1 MGILRGARLA
11 FRSLVK
17 TPGYTLAAVF
27 TLTLVMAANS
37 AMFSAV
43 YAVLLRPL
51 PIRHTEDLV
60 VCWAS
65 DPSHQLSV
73 VELSYRNFEEWASH
87 SKSFTQAAA
96 IGSSTW
102 PALLDGPDGSARLSS
117 AGVSVSF
124 FETLGVVPEYGRTF
138 RPDDDLPKASRVVIL
153 SHRTWVT
160 RFGANQQVIGTTIQL
175 TEPHTVVG
183 VMPEAFDFPRGT
195 DLWTPVVPIL
205 ANSGKEWRA
214 DALSNVGVLFV
225 IGRLRAGVTPR
236 MASDELDRLAGQLER
251 NGASPRFGSG
261 VVVTPFLDYV
271 LGPVR
276 QALWALL
283 AAVGVLLLI
292 GCANVS
298 GLMLTRVSLRR
309 REHAVRIA
317 LGATGRDV
325 AGLWILEALI
335 LSVVGGA
342 LGLMTSEWIATAIVA
357 LAPEDVPRLAEVS
370 INLPVAVFTCGTL
383 FAAALLCGAGPIR
396 HASAVNVVEALNDVG
411 RSTPSRQT
419 HRTRSLLL
427 ILQIGLSVVLL
438 VAAGL
443 VVRSFVNLRTTDLG
457 FLPSQVVSMTLE
469 PRDPKPSANEWV
481 DELLRRVNALPEVE
495 AAGAVYLRPLALG
508 SIGQETSVLLEGQ
521 PATRQAER
529 QNPTLNYQV
538 ATPGYFPAMRIP
550 IRKGRPFDGQDT
562 PGSARVALVGETT
575 ARRLWPGQ
583 DPIGKRLSLPTFTQ
597 NGPPRAW
604 RTVVGVVGDVHYRGI
619 DDVRLDVYDAALQS
633 STAATDIVVR
643 TSGDTRR
650 AAAAVQAEARRLD
663 PRVLVDRL
671 TTMDAIVSRAV
682 APWRFSVWM
691 FTVFAALALVLATV
705 GLFSL
710 VSLDV
715 AQRHR
720 EFAVRLALGAR
731 RGHIVRPVLFLAGER
746 VLAGVSIG
754 LLFSIAATRALGSM
768 LFGVRALDATTYAA
782 VVTLLVAVVAVA
794 AYLPARRAA
803 SADPMRL
810 LRRD

>member
-1 MGILRGARLA
+1 MGILHGARLA
-11 FRSLVK
+11 FRNLVK
-17 TPGYTLAAVF
+17 TPGYTLAAVI

-51 PIRHTEDLV
+51 PIRHTENLV

-65 DPSHQLSV
+65 DQSRQLPV
-73 VELSYRNFEEWASH
+73 VELSYRNFEDWSSH

-138 RPDDDLPKASRVVIL
+138 RADDDVPKAPRVVIL

-160 RFGANQQVIGTTIQL
+160 RFGADPQIVGTTIQL
-175 TEPHTVVG
+175 TELHTVVG

-195 DLWTPVVPIL
+195 DFWTPVVPIL
-205 ANSGKEWRA
+205 ANSGKQWRA
-214 DALSNVGVLFV
+214 DALNDVGVLFV

-236 MASDELDRLAGQLER
+236 MAAEELDGLAGQLER
-251 NGASPRFGSG
+251 NGASRRFGSG

-276 QALWALL
+276 QVLWALL

-298 GLMLTRVSLRR
+298 ALMLTRASLRR

-317 LGATGRDV
+317 LGATGRDL
-325 AGLWILEALI
+325 AGLWISEAVI
-335 LSVVGGA
+335 LSVAGGA
-342 LGLMTSEWIATAIVA
+342 LGLMTSEWIAKAIVA
-357 LAPEDVPRLAEVS
+357 IAPEDVPRLADVS
-370 INLPVAVFTCGTL
+370 INFPVAVFTCGTL
-383 FAAALLCGAGPIR
+383 FTVAILCGAGPIR
-396 HASAVNVVEALNDVG
+396 HASAVNVVEALNEAA

-419 HRTRSLLL
+419 HRTRSLLV

-443 VVRSFVNLRTTDLG
+443 VVRSFMNLRSTDLG
-457 FLPSQVVSMTLE
+457 FLPSQVVTMTLG
-469 PRDPKPSANEWV
+469 PRDPKPSANQWM

-495 AAGAVYLRPLALG
+495 AAGAVYLRPLILG

-529 QNPTLNYQV
+529 QNPTLNYQI

-550 IRKGRPFDGQDT
+550 IRRGRLFNGQDT
-562 PGSARVALVGETT
+562 PGSPRVALVSELA

-583 DPIGKRLSLPTFTQ
+583 DPIGKRVSLPTFRPD
-597 NGPPRAW
+597 GPPRAW
-604 RTVVGVVGDVHYRGI
+604 RTVVGVVGDVRYRGM

-650 AAAAVQAEARRLD
+650 TAAAVQAEARRLD
-663 PRVLVDRL
+663 PRVVVDRL

-691 FTVFAALALVLATV
+691 FTVFAGLALVLATV

-710 VSLDV
+710 VSLGV
-715 AQRHR
+715 AQRHH

-731 RGHIVRPVLFLAGER
+731 QGDIVRPVLLLAGKR
-746 VLAGVSIG
+746 VLAGVALG
-754 LLFSIAATRALGSM
+754 LLFSVAITRTIGSL
-768 LFGVRALDATTYAA
+768 LFGVAGLDATTYAGVLA
-782 VVTLLVAVVAVA
+782 LLIAVVAVA
-794 AYLPARRAA
+794 AYLPARRAT
-803 SADPMRL
+803 SVDPMTL